1 MTYGFAPSVLPCQI
15 PNAKRDHCHG
25 SSGGAPAPAPAPA
38 AAPRSTLGWAI
49 GGFGDSTDTGGTHD
63 PHKTQQESTYESI
76 FVPSE
81 DQPIYSN
88 MKFASVS
95 TLSHEITIYIHTDK
109 YAECI

>member
-25 SSGGAPAPAPAPA
+25 SSGGAPAPAS
-38 AAPRSTLGWAI
+38 APRPTLGWAI
-49 GGFGDSTDTGGTHD
+49 GGFGDSTDAGGIHD
-63 PHKTQQESTYESI
+63 PHKAQQESTYESI

-95 TLSHEITIYIHTDK
+95 TLSHEITIYIHTFK